1 MNKGKTSNFSGIT
14 LIALVITVIVLL
26 ILAGISISMLSGDN
40 GILNK
45 ATDAKTLTERRS
57 IIEQAQTDVLGYQ
70 AENKATDLKK
80 SQLQSVLEKYFK
92 NVPDLTDMQNSEIL
106 GTKLDTLAEYGNHNI
121 EVKEIFN
128 GNLLEDIQTQ
138 VATADEINAKIGTV
152 VTGYSAKDIEWQ
164 VYYADNN
171 ETFLISKTLA
181 KTNYTIPVKG
191 EGKSSD
197 YSGSVNVRSSAY
209 GAKWN
214 EKWLAKCTADTENGG
229 ESARANAKLT
239 AYLCDPDNWNEYKT
253 GSASYA
259 VGGPTIELLIASW
272 NKSQGASI
280 DLIDS
285 DVIPV
290 GYFYD
295 KPVEF
300 AYSCIVTS
308 DVKNGVYNPS
318 EDYWLAS
325 PCILDR
331 HDNYVNYTGDGDDM
345 RCVYSNGS
353 VSGMPYYYRGQFW
366 SKPQNGV
373 RPIVSIPTS
382 KINIE
387 GDTVTVLP

>member
-1 MNKGKTSNFSGIT
+1 
-14 LIALVITVIVLL
+14 
-26 ILAGISISMLSGDN
+26 MLSGDN

-106 GTKLDTLAEYGNHNI
+106 GTKLDTLEEYGNHNI

-171 ETFLISKTLA
+171 ETFLISKTHEIP
-181 KTNYTIPVKG
+181 KWRYGTPIPFRGENKNIDYTGSEDVA
-191 EGKSSD
+191 SSS
-197 YSGSVNVRSSAY
+197 YGS
-209 GAKWN
+209 KWN
-214 EKWLAKCTADTENGG
+214 TKWLQKCTTE
-229 ESARANAKLT
+229 STLDNAKAT
-239 AYLCDPDNWNEYKT
+239 AYICDPDNWTDYKT

-272 NKSQGASI
+272 NKSQESSVELNT
-280 DLIDS
+280 D
-285 DVIPV
+285 DVTTTGIV
-290 GYFYD
+290 AG
-295 KPVEF
+295 KPSELYGVL
-300 AYSCIVTS
+300 ANNI
-308 DVKNGVYNPS
+308 KNGIYNVGS
-318 EDYWLAS
+318 GDYWLAT
-325 PCILDR
+325 PGKLDNG
-331 HDNYVNYTGDGDDM
+331 DAGLLYVLNYQYIAPKKALTNTA
-345 RCVYSNGS
+345 
-353 VSGMPYYYRGQFW
+353 F
-366 SKPQNGV
+366 

-382 KINIE
+382 KISIS

>member
-1 MNKGKTSNFSGIT
+1 MKILKKKTLKSTNGIT
-14 LIALVITVIVLL
+14 LIALVITIIVLL

-40 GILNK
+40 SILQK
-45 ATDAKTLTERRS
+45 ATDAKQTSEREEAK
-57 IIEQAQTDVLGYQ
+57 EQAKIDIMAWITDKTANHQ
-70 AENKATDLKK
+70 DA
-80 SQLQSVLEKYFK
+80 S
-92 NVPDLTDMQNSEIL
+92 
-106 GTKLDTLAEYGNHNI
+106 LDDAK
-121 EVKEIFN
+121 VKEILTGKSYVKEAKDSSFITAKGEYEIPYSELYTASDSN
-128 GNLLEDIQTQ
+128 VDTVGTEK
-138 VATADEINAKIGTV
+138 VAEINSKIGIV
-152 VTGYSAKDIEWQ
+152 VDGYSAKNLDWQ
-164 VYYADNN
+164 VFYADSS

-366 SKPQNGV
+366 SEPQNGV